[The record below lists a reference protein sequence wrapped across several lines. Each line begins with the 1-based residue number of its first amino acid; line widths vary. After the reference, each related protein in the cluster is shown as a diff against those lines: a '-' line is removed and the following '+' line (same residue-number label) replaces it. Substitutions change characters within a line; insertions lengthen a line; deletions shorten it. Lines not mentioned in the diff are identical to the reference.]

1 MIKNVAL
8 KKFLS
13 GTVFRGITALNRAVP
28 VRDDV
33 ILLYCNMEFRDNIRY
48 LYDYLIEQ
56 GYNRKYTIIRSQNEP
71 FTGPVPDNVKI
82 VSNAAAI
89 GWFLRAGHV
98 FYTFGKLP
106 IEPAAGQKVVQ
117 TWHGAPFK
125 GFDAAMGDDSR
136 IYYTAALS
144 SSEFWKPIVARLQGC
159 GEDRVA
165 ICGQPRT
172 DVMFEPDPG
181 YEIGI
186 DCDRLVMWMP
196 TFRKSA
202 VLGYSDVEEQKTIV
216 PLFSQQE
223 LADLNARLRTD
234 RTGLLIKLHPS
245 QDLTGYQGMNLSN
258 IRLMSHEEFGRS
270 GWDLYRLMGM
280 TDALITDY
288 SSVFTDYMLLDRPIA
303 FTLDDYDDYKAT
315 RGFSV
320 EDPDALMT
328 GHKIRTRE
336 DFLGF
341 LEDLAAGRDPWAS
354 ERRRINAL
362 LNQYQDGQNRRRCLE
377 IGGVTPPADEKKQ
390 GTAGASGRSGGKKS
404 AGVPVKTGRG
414 KETGTTAAE
423 TGTKAVETGRKSKD
437 QMAEEKVRKKTK
449 RLMTPEEQKQAA
461 YEILCWLKDLCDKEG
476 IHYSLTGGT
485 LLGAVRHKGYIPWD
499 DDIDVF
505 LLRPEFE
512 RLDKVLRG
520 QKEYRWITPR
530 NYLGRYWNHGR
541 LVRRD
546 TKIYDDELG
555 DSMGIGI
562 FIDILAVDGL
572 PDNPLERRRH
582 IARMRSLYRL
592 KRSTTPQKEEYIPK
606 NPIKRAGK
614 SLIQKYTL
622 GRGVEYWNRKIR
634 RYKLKYPVDQ
644 GQYVC
649 NLMSQ
654 YGAKEILHRS
664 GFDSYIEMPFEDRTF
679 SVFAGY
685 EEYLHGVYGDYM
697 QLPPEDKRVG
707 HHFDKAYWIS

>member
-1 MIKNVAL
+1 M
-8 KKFLS
+8 
-13 GTVFRGITALNRAVP
+13 
-28 VRDDV
+28 
-33 ILLYCNMEFRDNIRY
+33 
-48 LYDYLIEQ
+48 
-56 GYNRKYTIIRSQNEP
+56 
-71 FTGPVPDNVKI
+71 
-82 VSNAAAI
+82 
-89 GWFLRAGHV
+89 
-98 FYTFGKLP
+98 
-106 IEPAAGQKVVQ
+106 
-117 TWHGAPFK
+117 
-125 GFDAAMGDDSR
+125 
-136 IYYTAALS
+136 
-144 SSEFWKPIVARLQGC
+144 ARLQGC

-223 LADLNARLRTD
+223 LADLNARLRKD

-245 QDLTGYQGMNLSN
+245 QDL
-258 IRLMSHEEFGRS
+258 
-270 GWDLYRLMGM
+270 

-336 DFLGF
+336 DFLEF
-341 LEDLAAGRDPWAS
+341 MEDLAAGRDPWAS
-354 ERRRINAL
+354 ERRRVNAL

-390 GTAGASGRSGGKKS
+390 GTAGASGRSGRKKS

-476 IHYSLTGGT
+476 IHYSLTIWADTGT
-485 LLGAVRHKGYIPWD
+485 TDVWSAGIPKFMMMSWETPWVSVFLSTSWLWTAFRTIPWSGAA
-499 DDIDVF
+499 ISPVCAVSTGSNAA
-505 LLRPEFE
+505 RP
-512 RLDKVLRG
+512 
-520 QKEYRWITPR
+520 
-530 NYLGRYWNHGR
+530 
-541 LVRRD
+541 
-546 TKIYDDELG
+546 
-555 DSMGIGI
+555 
-562 FIDILAVDGL
+562 
-572 PDNPLERRRH
+572 RRR
-582 IARMRSLYRL
+582 
-592 KRSTTPQKEEYIPK
+592 K
-606 NPIKRAGK
+606 NIY
-614 SLIQKYTL
+614 L
-622 GRGVEYWNRKIR
+622 KIR
-634 RYKLKYPVDQ
+634 
-644 GQYVC
+644 
-649 NLMSQ
+649 S
-654 YGAKEILHRS
+654 S
-664 GFDSYIEMPFEDRTF
+664 GPAR
-679 SVFAGY
+679 A
-685 EEYLHGVYGDYM
+685 
-697 QLPPEDKRVG
+697 
-707 HHFDKAYWIS
+707 

>member
-13 GTVFRGITALNRAVP
+13 GTVFQGISALNRAVP

-56 GYNRKYTIIRSQNEP
+56 GYNKKYTIIRSQNEP
-71 FTGPVPDNVKI
+71 FAGPVPDNVKI
-82 VSNAAAI
+82 VSNAEAI

-125 GFDAAMGDDSR
+125 GFDAAMGDESR

-172 DVMFEPDPG
+172 DVMYEPDPG
-181 YEIGI
+181 YKIGI

-202 VLGYSDVEEQKTIV
+202 LLGYSDVEDQKTLV
-216 PLFSQQE
+216 PLFSNQE
-223 LADLNARLRTD
+223 LSDLNEQLRAD

-270 GWDLYRLMGM
+270 GWDLYRLMGI

-303 FTLDDYDDYKAT
+303 FTLDDYEDYKAT

-320 EDPDALMT
+320 DDPDALMA
-328 GHKIRTRE
+328 GHKIRNRE
-336 DFLGF
+336 DFLTF
-341 LEDLAAGRDPWAS
+341 MADLAAGRDPWAS
-354 ERRRINAL
+354 ERRRVNRM

-377 IGGVTPPADEKKQ
+377 IGGVTLPADEKKP
-390 GTAGASGRSGGKKS
+390 GADLASGENRGKKS
-404 AGVPVKTGRG
+404 GEKVVKTGRRQ
-414 KETGTTAAE
+414 KSGTTV
-423 TGTKAVETGRKSKD
+423 TGMRQERKEKMTEKKGR
-437 QMAEEKVRKKTK
+437 EKNM
-449 RLMTPEEQKQAA
+449 RLMTPEEQKQVA

-476 IHYSLTGGT
+476 IHYSLSGGT
-485 LLGAVRHKGYIPWD
+485 LLGAVRHKGFIPWD
-499 DDIDVF
+499 DDVDVF
-505 LLRPEFE
+505 LLRPEFD
-512 RLDKVLRG
+512 RLDQILRK
-520 QKEYRWITPR
+520 QKDYKWITPR
-530 NYLGRYWNHGR
+530 NYLGRYWNYGR
-541 LVRRD
+541 LINTK
-546 TKIYDDELG
+546 TKIYDEELG

-562 FIDILAVDGL
+562 FIDICYVDGL

-592 KRSTTPQKEEYIPK
+592 KRSTTPQKKEYVPK
-606 NPIKRAGK
+606 NPVKRVSK

-622 GRGVEYWNRKIR
+622 DRGVKYWNRKIDR
-634 RYKLKYPVDQ
+634 VISKYPVEK

-649 NLMSQ
+649 NLVSQ

-664 GFDSYIEMPFEDRTF
+664 GFDHYIEMPFEDRTF

-685 EEYLHGVYGDYM
+685 EEYLRGVYGDYM
-697 QLPPEDKRVG
+697 QLPPEDERVG
-707 HHFDKAYWIS
+707 HHFDRAYWIS